1 MKNKEIKT
9 LSVDD
14 LQQQVAQEREAL
26 DRLKFAH
33 AISPIE
39 NPMRIRTSR
48 KQIARLMTEIS
59 ARQRQQ

>member
-1 MKNKEIKT
+1 MKNKEIKS
-9 LSVDD
+9 LNVDE